1 MTAFRLI
8 PLQTHGALE
17 FLVGLAAMVAP
28 FALGFGPAGTVLAV
42 CVGAAL
48 VGLALGST
56 TDERGVPAVPVA
68 THHAADYGLALGLG
82 ASALLLA
89 VSGDG
94 VAGVTLAALAAL
106 QLALNL
112 GTRYSARA

>member
-8 PLQTHGALE
+8 PLQAHGALE
-17 FLVGLAAMVAP
+17 LLVGLATMIAP
-28 FALGFGPAGTVLAV
+28 FALGFAPAGTVLAV
-42 CVGAAL
+42 VVGAAL

-68 THHAADYGLALGLG
+68 THHAADYGLVIGLG
-82 ASALLLA
+82 GSALLLA
-89 VSGDG
+89 IAGDA
-94 VAGVTLAALAAL
+94 VAGATLAAIAGI
-106 QLALNL
+106 QLLLNL

>member
-8 PLQTHGALE
+8 PLQAHGALE
-17 FLVGLAAMVAP
+17 MLVGILTMVAP
-28 FALGFGPAGTVLAV
+28 FALGFDPAGTVLAV
-42 CVGAAL
+42 VVGAAL

-68 THHAADYGLALGLG
+68 THHAADYGLAIGVGG
-82 ASALLLA
+82 AALVL
-89 VSGDG
+89 G
-94 VAGVTLAALAAL
+94 VAGDAVAGFTLAGIAAL

-112 GTRYSARA
+112 STRYSARA